1 MLFSQT
7 EKRRSAVGGSDLGDA
22 QPVVRQL
29 HGLRG
34 VLHWFHWVPGL
45 PVGAQACEGRNR
57 RPSETR
63 EPGPEETTGPSP
75 VPGAQLST
83 SAPSARPLLQS
94 RLKLVMGRSG
104 TLFWIQPRRR
114 CLGVFDSAWKER
126 LGLGLR
132 RGFESGF
139 NASC

>member
-1 MLFSQT
+1 MLLSQT
-7 EKRRSAVGGSDLGDA
+7 GRGRSAVGGPDLRDA

-45 PVGAQACEGRNR
+45 PVGAQACDGAEQKAVREAEKR
-57 RPSETR
+57 TRTEPRDRP
-63 EPGPEETTGPSP
+63 P

-114 CLGVFDSAWKER
+114 CLGVLDSAWILK
-126 LGLGLR
+126 
-132 RGFESGF
+132 RGSG
-139 NASC
+139 